1 MGTRQ
6 CTGCLD
12 IDNFFYEPVWRQ
24 KGAEGWKGALEFHT
38 GKILSVELLSVPLYL
53 LTSHIVFVLRIVRKW
68 TQEREN
74 GRKSTVVKYQ
84 TDQVAHFGEVQL
96 YFG

>member
-38 GKILSVELLSVPLYL
+38 GKILSVELLSVPLTLSSYQ
-53 LTSHIVFVLRIVRKW
+53 SHSFPPEDSQEVDAGEGKW
-68 TQEREN
+68 EE
-74 GRKSTVVKYQ
+74 KYS
-84 TDQVAHFGEVQL
+84 G
-96 YFG
+96 